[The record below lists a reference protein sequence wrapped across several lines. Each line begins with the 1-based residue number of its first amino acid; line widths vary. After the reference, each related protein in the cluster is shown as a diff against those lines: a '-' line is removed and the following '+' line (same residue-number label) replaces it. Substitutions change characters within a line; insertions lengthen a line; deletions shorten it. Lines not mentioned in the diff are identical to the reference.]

1 MKQGQNPVGDRA
13 FREIVSISQRNQK
26 GKAAVATRR
35 ISDIIIGKRH
45 RRDMGDLDAFAR
57 TIRDLGLLHPVVIR
71 PDDTLIAG
79 ERRLRAAKLLGWT
92 DVPVN
97 VVDIEK
103 IVLGEYTENVERKD
117 FTYAEAVDILR
128 AVRPVEEQAAKERQR
143 EGQREGGKKAG
154 RGRKGSGQIAHK
166 QKSRAT
172 DKAAKATGKKRRT
185 LEKAEAVVAA
195 AEEKPELF
203 GDLAERLKDDDVKV
217 DAVHREMKQRQE
229 RANYEARAERGGD
242 IGDLVQMAEAGRRF
256 KVIAADPAWE
266 FKVYSGRGK
275 QRSAERYYDTLTL
288 EAIKA
293 LPVAPL
299 ADADCALFLWGVWPE
314 LPGALE
320 VIKAWGFQF
329 KTVAF
334 VWVKSTKT
342 AEIIKLDG
350 DGLHWGMGYWTRAN
364 TEFCLMATKGA
375 PLRLAED
382 IHQVVLAPVGEHSS
396 KPQEVRSR
404 IERLL
409 AGPYLELFARH
420 AIPKWTVWGNEVF
433 EEHTECDR
441 WDCHG
446 DQTPAAEPD
455 DLSIPEFLRR
465 SAP

>member
-1 MKQGQNPVGDRA
+1 VAPRKGAGPAPAVTGGEARKNLKRIGNAGSSKATPQNPQAG
-13 FREIVSISQRNQK
+13 
-26 GKAAVATRR
+26 ATRL
-35 ISDIIIGKRH
+35 ISDIAIGVRH
-45 RRDMGDLDAFAR
+45 RRDLGDIDALAAS
-57 TIRDLGLLHPVVIR
+57 IGALGLLHPVVVQ
-71 PDDTLIAG
+71 PDGSLVAG
-79 ERRLRAAKLLGWT
+79 KRRLAACKLLGWT

-97 VVDIEK
+97 VVDIEQ
-103 IVLGEYTENVERKD
+103 IALGEYAENVERKD
-117 FTYAEAVDILR
+117 FTYAEAVEILR

-185 LEKAEAVVAA
+185 LQKAEAVVAA

-203 GDLAERLKDDDVKV
+203 GDLAERLKDNDVKV
-217 DAVHREMKQRQE
+217 AAVHREMKQRQE

-256 KVIAADPAWE
+256 KVIVADPPWE
-266 FKVYSGRGK
+266 FKVYSRRGR

-342 AEIIKLDG
+342 AEIIKLNG
-350 DGLHWGMGYWTRAN
+350 DGLHLGMGYWTRAN
-364 TEFCLMATKGA
+364 TEFCLLATKGA
-375 PLRLAED
+375 PLCIAED
-382 IHQVVLAPVGEHSS
+382 IHQVVLAPVGEHSA
-396 KPQEVRSR
+396 KPREIHSR

-420 AIPKWTVWGNEVF
+420 AIPNWTVWGNEA
-433 EEHTECDR
+433 
-441 WDCHG
+441 
-446 DQTPAAEPD
+446 PAAEQAD
-455 DLSIPEFLRR
+455 DPFAIPGFLDRR
-465 SAP
+465 AG

>member
-1 MKQGQNPVGDRA
+1 M
-13 FREIVSISQRNQK
+13 
-26 GKAAVATRR
+26 
-35 ISDIIIGKRH
+35 
-45 RRDMGDLDAFAR
+45 
-57 TIRDLGLLHPVVIR
+57 
-71 PDDTLIAG
+71 
-79 ERRLRAAKLLGWT
+79 
-92 DVPVN
+92 
-97 VVDIEK
+97 
-103 IVLGEYTENVERKD
+103 
-117 FTYAEAVDILR
+117 
-128 AVRPVEEQAAKERQR
+128 
-143 EGQREGGKKAG
+143 
-154 RGRKGSGQIAHK
+154 
-166 QKSRAT
+166 
-172 DKAAKATGKKRRT
+172 
-185 LEKAEAVVAA
+185 VAA

-266 FKVYSGRGK
+266 FKVYSCRGK
-275 QRSAERYYDTLTL
+275 QRSAERYYDTSTL

-350 DGLHWGMGYWTRAN
+350 DSLHWGMGYWTRAN
-364 TEFCLMATKGA
+364 TEFCLLATKGA

-382 IHQVVLAPVGEHSS
+382 IHQVVLAPVGEHSA
-396 KPQEVRSR
+396 KPHEVPAPASSGCWPDPISNCSR
-404 IERLL
+404 AAHSEM
-409 AGPYLELFARH
+409 A
-420 AIPKWTVWGNEVF
+420 VWGNEVF

-455 DLSIPEFLRR
+455 DLAIPEFLRR